1 MLRLGHKKVKTNMP
15 NDNTP
20 IENTN
25 AASAPSRS
33 ATVLDAVIEKINAA
47 QNVLVALSSDP
58 SVDELSAALGLSM
71 YLDRFDKKVT
81 AIYSGTTPNALEF
94 LNPEQTFVA
103 TADALQD
110 FVIAINKDKA
120 DHLRYKM
127 DGDYVKVYITPYR
140 GSISQEDLEFSY
152 GDFNVDLVLAIN
164 VPNGTDLD
172 AALREH
178 GRIMHDAVVV
188 NVTTGNPGKFA
199 ELEWNDTRASSV
211 SEMIA
216 NLSYA
221 LENDKKVSGNEATAY
236 LTGIVA
242 ATNRFSNERTTA
254 STMQMA
260 SRLMESGANHQLI
273 SKNITADVDNYI
285 YSASEAIAAPAAAEE
300 EVAGGEVAVEHDEE
314 KAPSEPKETTS
325 SEDDKL
331 LDDLKAAEASL
342 SQAGAEAVPVEEK
355 EPLVISTEE
364 PKPAEEGTNPDEGFI
379 APSAEKVIAAP
390 AGLSADGLNSN
401 VDNKYSEMI
410 NMALNG
416 DAAVATEP
424 APAPAPV
431 DNPAAAAAP
440 EVKAEPVPETVPQV
454 DYASVKPVETS
465 YKYDTPILPPAPAP
479 KIPTVMD
486 MGMPVESPAIVVPD
500 NVAPISVSE
509 PAAAPAPE
517 VVAPAAPEAPAV
529 PEVPAVPE
537 TPAPAPEA
545 PAPAAPVEPTPA
557 APVAPAAP
565 AVDDPTAF
573 KIPGM

>member
-1 MLRLGHKKVKTNMP
+1 MP

-58 SVDELSAALGLSM
+58 SVDELSAALGLSL

-94 LNPEQTFVA
+94 LNPEKTFVA
-103 TADALQD
+103 SADALQD

-178 GRIMHDAVVV
+178 GRIMHDAVII

-199 ELEWNDTRASSV
+199 ELEWSDMRASSV

-221 LENDKKVSGNEATAY
+221 MESDKKVGGNEATAY

-242 ATNRFSNERTTA
+242 ATNRFSNEKTTA
-254 STMQMA
+254 LTMQMA
-260 SRLMESGANHQLI
+260 SRLMESGANHQLV

-285 YSASEAIAAPAAAEE
+285 YSASEALAAPVVEE
-300 EVAGGEVAVEHDEE
+300 ETAGGEVEVEHDGE
-314 KAPSEPKETTS
+314 KAPSEN
-325 SEDDKL
+325 DKL

-364 PKPAEEGTNPDEGFI
+364 PKPAQEGTNSDEGFL
-379 APSAEKVIAAP
+379 AQSAEKVIAVP
-390 AGLSADGLNSN
+390 EGLSADGLNK

-410 NMALNG
+410 DKALN
-416 DAAVATEP
+416 DSAAPVAEP
-424 APAPAPV
+424 APAPAPEPVIEPAPVAAPAPVVAPEPAPAPVVEETVPV

-454 DYASVKPVETS
+454 DYAAVKPVETS
-465 YKYDTPILPPAPAP
+465 YKYDAPILPPAPAP
-479 KIPTVMD
+479 KIPTVLD

-500 NVAPISVSE
+500 NVAPISE

-517 VVAPAAPEAPAV
+517 VVEPAAPAEPA
-529 PEVPAVPE
+529 
-537 TPAPAPEA
+537 PAPAPEPVVE
-545 PAPAAPVEPTPA
+545 PAPAAPAEPA
-557 APVAPAAP
+557 APV
-565 AVDDPTAF
+565 VDDPAAF

>member
-1 MLRLGHKKVKTNMP
+1 MP

-25 AASAPSRS
+25 SASVPSRP
-33 ATVLDAVIEKINAA
+33 ATVFDAVVEKINAA

-58 SVDELSAALGLSM
+58 SVDELAAALGLAL

-94 LNPEQTFVA
+94 LNPEKTFVA

-110 FVIAINKDKA
+110 FVIAIDKDKA

-140 GSISQEDLEFSY
+140 GRIAQEDLEFSY
-152 GDFNVDLVLAIN
+152 GDFNVDLVFAIN
-164 VPNGTDLD
+164 VSNGADLD

-178 GRIMHDAVVV
+178 GRIMHDAVVI

-199 ELEWNDTRASSV
+199 ELEWSDAHASSV

-216 NLSYA
+216 DLSYA
-221 LENDKKVSGNEATAY
+221 MENDRKVGENEATAY

-242 ATNRFSNERTTA
+242 ATNRFSNVKTTA

-260 SRLMESGANHQLI
+260 SRLMESGANHQLV

-285 YSASEAIAAPAAAEE
+285 YSASEAIAAPVETAEE
-300 EVAGGEVAVEHDEE
+300 TVGGEVAVEHDEE
-314 KAPSEPKETTS
+314 KTPSEPKETTS
-325 SEDDKL
+325 ENDKL

-355 EPLVISTEE
+355 ETLVISTEE
-364 PKPAEEGTNPDEGFI
+364 PKPAEEGINPDEGFI

-390 AGLSADGLNSN
+390 AGLSVDGLNSN

-410 NMALNG
+410 NMALND
-416 DAAVATEP
+416 DAAVAVESAP
-424 APAPAPV
+424 APAPAPVVEPAPVIEPAPVVAPEVAPAPAPAPAPEPTIPV

-465 YKYDTPILPPAPAP
+465 YKYDAPILPPAPAP

-500 NVAPISVSE
+500 NVAPVSE
-509 PAAAPAPE
+509 PAPAPAPE
-517 VVAPAAPEAPAV
+517 PVEPAPVAEPAPAAPEAPA
-529 PEVPAVPE
+529 
-537 TPAPAPEA
+537 
-545 PAPAAPVEPTPA
+545 APAAPV
-557 APVAPAAP
+557 
-565 AVDDPTAF
+565 VDDPAAF